1 MHNTYRAFAIIAA
14 VVMLCSGG
22 DARAQFGAADRGDMV
37 RITSEWTGERFPDG
51 RPRVPDDILRRMT
64 AVTIEEAWGVIRGK
78 GYRRQ
83 FTGDWYTLHPER
95 AVVGRAVTASF
106 IPLRPD
112 LNEATNAYGKDHGL
126 SQRGGQN
133 SWIIDVLVPG
143 DVVVVDLFGKVEDGT
158 FAGGNLANSIKAK
171 TDVEGFTT
179 GMVIEGGIRD
189 LDQIYALDDFNA
201 YVRGTDPT
209 AISDVT
215 LSGLN
220 VPIRISGAT
229 CLPGDIVLGG
239 REGVI
244 FIPPHL
250 AEAVVESSER
260 VRLRDLF
267 GFERLREGRY
277 TPGEID
283 SRWTEEIDIDFTSW
297 LEEHVDDLPVPPDT
311 IRKMIE
317 DRRSTDK

>member
-1 MHNTYRAFAIIAA
+1 MHIMYRTFVIVAA

-22 DARAQFGAADRGDMV
+22 TTKAQVGAADREDMI
-37 RITSEWTGERFPDG
+37 RITSEWTGERFSDG
-51 RPRVPDDILRRMT
+51 RPKVPDGILRRMSE
-64 AVTIEEAWGVIRGK
+64 VTIEEAWGVIRGK
-78 GYRRQ
+78 GYRLQ
-83 FTGDWYTLHPER
+83 FAGDWYTLHPER
-95 AVVGRAVTASF
+95 VMVGRAVTGMF
-106 IPLRPD
+106 VPQRPD
-112 LNEATNAYGKDHGL
+112 LHEATNTYGKDHGL
-126 SQRGGQN
+126 SQRGMQN

-143 DVVVVDLFGKVEDGT
+143 DVVVVDLFGKVVNGT

-171 TDVEGFTT
+171 TDIDGFTT

-189 LDQIYALDDFNA
+189 LDQIYVIDDFNS

-215 LSGLN
+215 LAGLN

-297 LEEHVDDLPVPPDT
+297 LESHINDLPVPPDT
-311 IRKMIE
+311 VRKIIE
-317 DRRSTDK
+317 DRRATDK